1 MKKLLTV
8 LLIFVLLLTG
18 CVVVPQPEQVENPKE
33 EALQEELFVFTRE
46 NMPRLD
52 GSTSMVP
59 LGQAV
64 ASVLLGET
72 AEEVADLLDFH
83 RTTESFRWLM
93 RGDSDLLLVAEP
105 NKVVFEEM
113 EQQNFAYEMQPIAK
127 EALVFIVN
135 SENPVDSLT
144 VDKLQKIYT
153 GQITNWSEVGGDD
166 VEIVAFQR
174 NATSG
179 SQVLMDKLVMGD
191 LEMMEAPAEWIPGEM
206 DTLMAGVRG
215 YEDSASAIGY
225 SVYYYAED
233 MRMAEGMKIISIE
246 GVEPTDE
253 TIGSDT
259 YPLINPYFA
268 VISAEANEPTRVLY
282 DWLVR
287 FDGQMVLEQQGYVP
301 VNKEG

>member
-1 MKKLLTV
+1 MKRMLVVMLV
-8 LLIFVLLLTG
+8 LVLLLTG
-18 CVVVPQPEQVENPKE
+18 CVVISEPEAVPDPKE
-33 EALQEELFVFTRE
+33 EETQEELFVFTRD

-64 ASVLLGET
+64 ASVLLSET

-83 RTTESFRWLM
+83 RTTESFRYLM
-93 RGDSDLLLVAEP
+93 RGESDLLLVAEP
-105 NKVVFEEM
+105 NAVVFEEM
-113 EQQNFAYEMQPIAK
+113 EQQSFEYEMQPIAK

-135 SENPVDSLT
+135 SENPVESLT
-144 VDKLQKIYT
+144 VEQLQKIYT
-153 GQITNWSEVGGDD
+153 GEITNWSEVGGEDL
-166 VEIVAFQR
+166 EIVAFQR

-191 LEMMEAPAEWIPGEM
+191 LTMMDAPAEWIPGEM
-206 DTLMAGVRG
+206 DTLMEGVRG

-253 TIGSDT
+253 TIGSDE

-268 VISAEANEPTRVLY
+268 VISAEANERTRVLY
-282 DWLVR
+282 DWLVST
-287 FDGQMVLEQQGYVP
+287 DGQMVLEQQGYVP

>member
-1 MKKLLTV
+1 MRKLLVVFLV
-8 LLIFVLLLTG
+8 LALLLTG
-18 CVVVPQPEQVENPKE
+18 CVIVPEPEQVENPKE
-33 EALQEELFVFTRE
+33 EVPQEELFVFTRE

-83 RTTESFRWLM
+83 RTTESFRYLM
-93 RGDSDLLLVAEP
+93 RGESDLLLVAEP
-105 NKVVFEEM
+105 NGVVFEEM
-113 EQQNFAYEMQPIAK
+113 ERQNFKYEMQPIAK

-135 SENPVDSLT
+135 SENPVNSLT
-144 VDKLQKIYT
+144 VEQLQKIYT
-153 GQITNWSEVGGDD
+153 GEITNWSEVGGDD
-166 VEIVAFQR
+166 VEIIAFQR

-179 SQVLMDKLVMGD
+179 SQVLMDKLIMGD
-191 LEMMEAPAEWIPGEM
+191 LEMMDAPVEWVTGEM
-206 DTLMAGVRG
+206 YTLMKGVRG

-246 GVEPTDE
+246 GVEPTDA
-253 TIGSDT
+253 TIGSDE

-282 DWLVR
+282 DWLVSA
-287 FDGQMVLEQQGYVP
+287 DGQMVLEQQGYVP

>member
-1 MKKLLTV
+1 MKKLLAV
-8 LLIFVLLLTG
+8 LLIFALLLTG
-18 CVVVPQPEQVENPKE
+18 CVIVTEPEQVENPKE
-33 EALQEELFVFTRE
+33 EAPQEELFVFTRE

-105 NKVVFEEM
+105 NAVVFEEM
-113 EQQNFAYEMQPIAK
+113 EQENFPYEMQPIAK

-144 VDKLQKIYT
+144 VEELQKIYT
-153 GQITNWSEVGGDD
+153 GEITNWSEVGGDD
-166 VEIVAFQR
+166 VEIIAFQR

-206 DTLMAGVRG
+206 DTLMEGVRG

-246 GVEPTDE
+246 GVEPTDA
-253 TIGSDT
+253 TIGSDE
-259 YPLINPYFA
+259 YLLINPYFA

-282 DWLVR
+282 DWLVSR
-287 FDGQMVLEQQGYVP
+287 DGQMVLEQQGYVP

>member
-1 MKKLLTV
+1 MKKLLVVALV
-8 LLIFVLLLTG
+8 LVLILTG
-18 CVVVPQPEQVENPKE
+18 CVIVPKPEQVPDPKE
-33 EALQEELFVFTRE
+33 EELFVFTRE
-46 NMPRLD
+46 NFPILD
-52 GSTSMVP
+52 GSTSMKP

-83 RTTESFRWLM
+83 RTTESFRYLM
-93 RGDSDLLLVAEP
+93 REESDLLLVAEP
-105 NKVVFEEM
+105 NAVVFEEM
-113 EQQNFAYEMQPIAK
+113 EQQGFAYEMQPIAK

-144 VDKLQKIYT
+144 VEQLQKIYT

-191 LEMMEAPAEWIPGEM
+191 LTMMDAPKEWIPSEM
-206 DTLMAGVRG
+206 DTLMEGVRG

-233 MRMAEGMKIISIE
+233 MRMAEGMKILSVE

-268 VISAEANEPTRVLY
+268 VISAKAEENTRVLY
-282 DWLVR
+282 DWLVSR
-287 FDGQMVLEQQGYVP
+287 DGQMVLEMQGYVP
-301 VNKEG
+301 VNKEE

>member
-1 MKKLLTV
+1 MKRMLAILLV
-8 LLIFVLLLTG
+8 LVLLLTG
-18 CVVVPQPEQVENPKE
+18 CVVVPQPEVVDDPK
-33 EALQEELFVFTRE
+33 EELFVFTRD

-64 ASVLLGET
+64 ASVLLSET

-83 RTTESFRWLM
+83 RTTESFRYLM
-93 RGDSDLLLVAEP
+93 RGESDLLLVAEP
-105 NKVVFEEM
+105 NQIVFDEM
-113 EQQNFAYEMQPIAK
+113 KEQNFAYEMQPIAK

-135 SENPVDSLT
+135 SENPVNSLT
-144 VDKLQKIYT
+144 VEQLQKIYT

-174 NATSG
+174 NSTSG

-191 LEMMEAPAEWIPGEM
+191 LPMMEAPAEWIPGEM
-206 DTLMAGVRG
+206 DTLMKGVRG

-233 MRMAEGMKIISIE
+233 MRMAEGMKIIAIE

-253 TIGSDT
+253 TIGSDA

-268 VISAEANEPTRVLY
+268 VISAEAEEPTRILY
-282 DWLVR
+282 DWLVSR
-287 FDGQMVLEQQGYVP
+287 DGQMVLEQQGYVP
-301 VNKEG
+301 VSKEG

>member
-1 MKKLLTV
+1 MKKLLVILLV
-8 LLIFVLLLTG
+8 LVLLLTG
-18 CVVVPQPEQVENPKE
+18 CVIVPEPEEVPDPK
-33 EALQEELFVFTRE
+33 EELFVFTRE
-46 NMPRLD
+46 NFPTLD
-52 GSTSMVP
+52 GSTSMKP

-83 RTTESFRWLM
+83 RTTESFRYLM
-93 RGDSDLLLVAEP
+93 RGESDLLLVAEP
-105 NKVVFEEM
+105 NAVVFEEM
-113 EQQNFAYEMQPIAK
+113 ERQGFAYEMQPIAK

-135 SENPVDSLT
+135 SENPVNSLT
-144 VDKLQKIYT
+144 VEQLQKIYT
-153 GQITNWSEVGGDD
+153 GEITNWSQVGGSD
-166 VEIVAFQR
+166 VDIVPFQR

-179 SQVLMDKLVMGD
+179 SQVLMDKLVMGE
-191 LEMMEAPAEWIPGEM
+191 LEMMDAPKEWIPGEM
-206 DTLMAGVRG
+206 DTLMEGVRG

-246 GVEPTDE
+246 GIEPTDE
-253 TIGSDT
+253 TIGRDV

-268 VISAEANEPTRVLY
+268 VISAEAEENTRVLY
-282 DWLVR
+282 DWLVST
-287 FDGQMVLEQQGYVP
+287 DGQMVLEMQGYVP